1 MVQGK
6 LFILVHVD
14 KHRDVMGEICS
25 KLVTDYGVPVSICD
39 DIQKVCPK
47 CLSTTES
54 LKTEI
59 VTVSTTTKSEIQS
72 SDEHHDGE
80 PMIFP
85 KVFPQNSP
93 QKNPPPAPVQQKP
106 LLTAPRVAPLP
117 PPPPPPKVIPLQ
129 QQKMKPIV
137 QKVVIAPPAP
147 KVTLTQIGPKFT
159 SVQPKPVLNSPIT
172 VKPTNGYQPPTIQN
186 IVVKRKESPVQIPPE
201 PVIPEKKIRIEEAPK
216 TNIEDVLFDEDY
228 EDQDVVDTE
237 EEAEFM
243 KQMLMKALQ
252 ATQNEDYRR
261 DSSDEGASNSSNLY
275 DADDDDFKAGIW
287 NPDLLTSF
295 ITSQPAIFS
304 ATAQETNRSP
314 SSGSSSGTTGTRQ
327 VPPMLTA
334 NGKTRRGRI
343 VYTTHELNIL
353 EKYYEEDPNACADPK
368 KRETMC
374 KMLSIDYHRLKVWFQ
389 NRRRK
394 DKVKSQEDVTI
405 SFNAS
410 IHEEKVPHLGL

>member
-1 MVQGK
+1 MAVVQGK

-54 LKTEI
+54 LKSEI
-59 VTVSTTTKSEIQS
+59 VTVSTTTKSASQS
-72 SDEHHDGE
+72 SDEHHDE
-80 PMIFP
+80 IIVSP
-85 KVFPQNSP
+85 KVFPQTVP
-93 QKNPPPAPVQQKP
+93 QKNPPAPPAQQKTVP
-106 LLTAPRVAPLP
+106 IAPRVAPLLLLPSSKGP
-117 PPPPPPKVIPLQ
+117 PQ
-129 QQKMKPIV
+129 QQRMAPIV
-137 QKVVIAPPAP
+137 QKVVIAPPVPKVAQIAP
-147 KVTLTQIGPKFT
+147 KLNPVP
-159 SVQPKPVLNSPIT
+159 PKPVLNPPVLI
-172 VKPTNGYQPPTIQN
+172 KPTNGYQATVAQN
-186 IVVKRKESPVQIPPE
+186 GVVKRKESPVRSLPE
-201 PVIPEKKIRIEEAPK
+201 VIPEKKIRIEETPK
-216 TNIEDVLFDEDY
+216 IKSEEIAFDDDD

-252 ATQNEDYRR
+252 SQQNDDYRR

-275 DADDDDFKAGIW
+275 DADDDDFKVGAW

-304 ATAQETNRSP
+304 ATAQESNRSP
-314 SSGSSSGTTGTRQ
+314 SSGSSSGTTGKRQ
-327 VPPMLTA
+327 VPPMLTV

-405 SFNAS
+405 SFNGYS
-410 IHEEKVPHLGL
+410 P